1 MLMPSRQQAA
11 ALDVSIARRS
21 LRWFSGQFGKTSRKG
36 VLALFD
42 QAVFSGSNFLT
53 TVVIGRFCGLDQLGV
68 YSLAFA
74 VLIFLAVIHESLV
87 WTPYT
92 IFSHRLKP
100 GERPEYAG
108 TILFIQGL
116 FSLSGVVVLLVL
128 ASVLSA
134 GVGPAGLGPVMWILA
149 AAAPCYLLRE
159 LVRRLLLAQLEVAK
173 VLVIDVMVATVQF
186 GGFVVLYW
194 CGSLSAAS
202 ACAVVGIA
210 CLVISVAWFAT
221 TATRFAMRSGNVG
234 SQLRRH
240 WSFGRWICASQMAD
254 SAHNYALHWLLAVAL
269 GTAATGV
276 FAACASLVLI
286 FNPLVLGIGSVL
298 VPRASQV
305 YAEGGSAEVRRV
317 VWKTTAFLA
326 AAMSVIC
333 VGLALSGDFALQLLY
348 DGQEYAGHGLI
359 ITLLAVATLAGTFSF
374 AADHGLW
381 VIERPDVNF
390 MVRAGGLAITLT
402 LAFLLVGKWGIV
414 GVAIARLFGMS
425 AASAA
430 QCTLFARLTK
440 NRLRPG
446 GAA

>member
-1 MLMPSRQQAA
+1 MLMPTKHQAA
-11 ALDVSIARRS
+11 ALDGSTVRRS
-21 LRWFSGQFGKTSRKG
+21 LRWLSGQFGKTSRKG

-53 TVVIGRFCGLDQLGV
+53 TVMIGRFCGLDQLGV

-74 VLIFLAVIHESLV
+74 VLIFLAVIHESLI
-87 WTPYT
+87 WTPHTNY
-92 IFSHRLKP
+92 SQPLKHDD
-100 GERPEYAG
+100 RPEYAG

-116 FSLSGVVVLLVL
+116 FTLAGVTVLLVL
-128 ASVLSA
+128 AGLLSA
-134 GVGPAGLGPVMWILA
+134 GFGPAGLAPVMWVLA

-159 LVRRLLLAQLEVAK
+159 LIRRLLLARLEVAK
-173 VLVIDVMVATVQF
+173 VLVIDVMVAIVQF
-186 GGFVVLYW
+186 GGFLALYW
-194 CGSLSAAS
+194 YGGLSAAT

-210 CLVISVAWFAT
+210 CLVISVGWFAT
-221 TATRFAMRSGNVG
+221 TATRFVIRPRNVG
-234 SQLRRH
+234 GQLRRH

-276 FAACASLVLI
+276 FAACSSLVLI

-305 YAEGGSAEVRRV
+305 YADGGNDEIRRV

-326 AAMSVIC
+326 AAMTVIC
-333 VGLALSGDFALQLLY
+333 LGLALFGDSALQLLY
-348 DGQEYAGHGLI
+348 DGEGYAGHGLI

-381 VIERPDVNF
+381 VIERPDINF
-390 MVRAGGLAITLT
+390 MVRASGLAITLT
-402 LAFLLVGKWGIV
+402 VSFLLIGKWGIV
-414 GVAIARLFGMS
+414 GVAIARLIGMS

-440 NRLRPG
+440 GRVSPG